1 MSRHGSELSGLSQ
14 SLDSVELLEGRIWWP
29 QGTAAPATA
38 PPAAPAS
45 TPRSPSREAEGCPFC
60 GPAVADV
67 VSRSNHAFAIRDRY
81 PVSRGH
87 TLVIPKIHRT
97 RISDLTGDVMEDV
110 WRLVSHVRK
119 ELESE
124 FHPDGFNIGVNDGE
138 AAGQTLPH
146 VHVHVIPRFSGDV
159 PDPRGGI
166 RWVVPDKAP
175 YWRP

>member
-1 MSRHGSELSGLSQ
+1 
-14 SLDSVELLEGRIWWP
+14 
-29 QGTAAPATA
+29 
-38 PPAAPAS
+38 
-45 TPRSPSREAEGCPFC
+45 
-60 GPAVADV
+60 
-67 VSRSNHAFAIRDRY
+67 
-81 PVSRGH
+81 
-87 TLVIPKIHRT
+87 
-97 RISDLTGDVMEDV
+97 MEDV